1 MHVTVKLFASLQR
14 GRFDTKEFEL
24 SEGKRTRDILGIMG
38 IQESEAALIFI
49 NNTHAELDAILN
61 DGDTL
66 AFFPPVGG
74 G

>member
-1 MHVTVKLFASLQR
+1 MHVIVKLFASLQK
-14 GRFDTKEFEL
+14 GRFDTREFEL
-24 SEGKRTRDILGIMG
+24 SEGTRTRDILIITGIP
-38 IQESEAALIFI
+38 ESEAALIFI
-49 NNTHAELDAILN
+49 NNTHAELDTVLN